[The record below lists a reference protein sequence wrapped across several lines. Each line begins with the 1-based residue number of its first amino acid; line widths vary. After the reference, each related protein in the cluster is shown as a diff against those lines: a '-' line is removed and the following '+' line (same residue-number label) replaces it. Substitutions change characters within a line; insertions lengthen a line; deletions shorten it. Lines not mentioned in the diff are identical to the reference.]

1 VIPNVAGR
9 VQRNGSAVTG
19 EYVVGWIKRGPTGVI
34 GTNKGD
40 AKETV
45 EQLLHDLDSLPRAPY
60 RDPDAIIE
68 RLDQRG
74 VGVVNWAGWEA
85 IDAAEQALGV
95 AAGRARI
102 KIADRAALLIAAAN
116 ALRG

>member
-1 VIPNVAGR
+1 
-9 VQRNGSAVTG
+9 
-19 EYVVGWIKRGPTGVI
+19 VI
-34 GTNKGD
+34 GTNKSD

-45 EQLLHDLDSLPRAPY
+45 EQLILDLDSLPRAPH

-74 VGVVNWAGWEA
+74 VGVVTWAGWEA
-85 IDAAEQALGV
+85 IDAAEQALGI
-95 AAGRARI
+95 AAGRTRI
-102 KIADRAALLIAAAN
+102 KIADRAALLLAAAK

>member
-1 VIPNVAGR
+1 M
-9 VQRNGSAVTG
+9 
-19 EYVVGWIKRGPTGVI
+19 I

-45 EQLLHDLDSLPRAPY
+45 EQLLDDLGALPRASH

-68 RLDQRG
+68 RLNQRG
-74 VGVVNWAGWEA
+74 VGVVSWAGWEA
-85 IDAAEQALGV
+85 IDAAEQALGA
-95 AAGRARI
+95 AAGRTRI
-102 KIADRAALLIAAAN
+102 KIADRAALLLAAAT